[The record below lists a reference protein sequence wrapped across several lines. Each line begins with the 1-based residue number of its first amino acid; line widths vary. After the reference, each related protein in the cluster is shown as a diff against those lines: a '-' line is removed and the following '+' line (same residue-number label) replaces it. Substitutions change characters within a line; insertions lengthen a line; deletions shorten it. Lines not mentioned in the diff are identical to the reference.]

1 MDQAGGPDTGGSR
14 VYVPGYTLDRG
25 MSVDRTGALVD
36 AHDNATGSRVVIRLL
51 SPALSSDAAYRR
63 QVRHDMG
70 ILCVLRH
77 QHLLSVI
84 AFDDRH
90 AAIVYEWVDGI
101 TVRHLIDVSGRLSAT
116 AALVVFDD
124 TLAALEALHA
134 AGIVHR
140 DVTPSAVLLDTDG
153 TGILRDAGIPAPP
166 LRRGWRS
173 GTPQYMAPELWAGR
187 PHTVATDI
195 YAATGVLV
203 ETLTGRPPYLG
214 TDLSGLGVQ
223 HTQGALPSEAVPLLA
238 RELVIR
244 GLAKDPRDRPA
255 SAASFRRDV
264 ETAGSAFLGA
274 SWRDQGR
281 AWLAVVV
288 ADRLTDPAPAA
299 ADVEI
304 VDDDEDTPLRGLALD
319 SAADGSTARRRGM
332 EGLVG
337 GRGSRGRPGG
347 DDHLR
352 RPGARRPRG
361 SGVADA
367 TACTA
372 HRPDGYAESPGRGWC
387 AHEHRHRRRSDR
399 DPDATTDGHADS
411 HSTTEHDADHHRAD
425 AGSATDP
432 DCRFTVSQPEL
443 DLSRTDPRLSATA

>member
-70 ILCVLRH
+70 MLCVLRH

-173 GTPQYMAPELWAGR
+173 GTPQYMAPELWASR

-264 ETAGSAFLGA
+264 ETAGAAFLGA

-288 ADRLTDPAPAA
+288 ADRLADPAPAA
-299 ADVEI
+299 PDAEI
-304 VDDDEDTPLRGLALD
+304 VDDDDDRPLRGLAID
-319 SAADGSTARRRGM
+319 SAADEM
-332 EGLVG
+332 
-337 GRGSRGRPGG
+337 RPGG
-347 DDHLR
+347 VGWKVWSVAAAAVAALVVMIIFAAQALGG
-352 RPGARRPRG
+352 PGVQVSPTPPPAPLIAPTDTPSPTDAG
-361 SGVADA
+361 GLPTSIDTAGAA
-367 TACTA
+367 TATPTPRPTA
-372 HRPDGYAESPGRGWC
+372 TPRPTPPPNTMPITIAPAPTQTPTPSAASP
-387 AHEHRHRRRSDR
+387 S
-399 DPDATTDGHADS
+399 PSPTKT
-411 HSTTEHDADHHRAD
+411 
-425 AGSATDP
+425 
-432 DCRFTVSQPEL
+432 
-443 DLSRTDPRLSATA
+443 